1 MTLYGKWT
9 KKPVQPS
16 EKPKTEI
23 AKKTKSTKSLPS
35 TGDKSSA
42 VMTAALAG
50 VGTAVLGFGEAIR
63 RRANSNR

>member
-16 EKPKTEI
+16 DKPKKEI
-23 AKKTKSTKSLPS
+23 TKKTKSTKSLPS